1 VNIDSA
7 GVVVL
12 MSRFVAMSYARA
24 REHARGRST
33 SLWTDCT
40 VKRGGD
46 SRKQCRTIHFKRY
59 HPWGG

>member
-24 REHARGRST
+24 CEHSRGRST
-33 SLWTDCT
+33 DLWTDCT

-46 SRKQCRTIHFKRY
+46 SRKQCRTIHFKRC
-59 HPWGG
+59 HPWDG